1 MTREWSIQLLHLLIC
16 FRMTYIDV
24 ASPIVVPVVSGL
36 RETSGSYSCIYS
48 EAQRSR
54 QAARPCCNNKSHI
67 IVLKLV
73 LAQAQQFIEL
83 KKTISIR
90 RRNNSIIFDLGK
102 KSIRLHES
110 HANIRLRKIDRF
122 TTSIFDS

>member
-1 MTREWSIQLLHLLIC
+1 MTDIE
-16 FRMTYIDV
+16 V
-24 ASPIVVPVVSGL
+24 ASPIEVAVVSGL
-36 RETSGSYSCIYS
+36 RKTSGSYSCIYS

-83 KKTISIR
+83 KDD
-90 RRNNSIIFDLGK
+90 FP
-102 KSIRLHES
+102 
-110 HANIRLRKIDRF
+110 
-122 TTSIFDS
+122 TTSK

>member
-1 MTREWSIQLLHLLIC
+1 MTREVEHPTAPPLIR

-24 ASPIVVPVVSGL
+24 ASPIVVAVVSGL

-48 EAQRSR
+48 ETQRSR
-54 QAARPCCNNKSHI
+54 QAAQPCCNNKSHI

-83 KKTISIR
+83 KDD
-90 RRNNSIIFDLGK
+90 FP
-102 KSIRLHES
+102 
-110 HANIRLRKIDRF
+110 
-122 TTSIFDS
+122 TTSK

>member
-1 MTREWSIQLLHLLIC
+1 MTREVEHPTAPPLIR
-16 FRMTYIDV
+16 FRMTDIGV
-24 ASPIVVPVVSGL
+24 ASPIIVAVVSGL
-36 RETSGSYSCIYS
+36 RKTSGSYSCIYS

-83 KKTISIR
+83 KR
-90 RRNNSIIFDLGK
+90 RFPYDVEDNPIIFDLGK
-102 KSIRLHES
+102 KSI
-110 HANIRLRKIDRF
+110 
-122 TTSIFDS
+122 

>member
-1 MTREWSIQLLHLLIC
+1 
-16 FRMTYIDV
+16 MTYIDT
-24 ASPIVVPVVSGL
+24 ASPIVVAVVSGL

-83 KKTISIR
+83 KTISLR
-90 RRNNSIIFDLGK
+90 RRINPITFDLGK

-110 HANIRLRKIDRF
+110 HI
-122 TTSIFDS
+122 IFDLGK